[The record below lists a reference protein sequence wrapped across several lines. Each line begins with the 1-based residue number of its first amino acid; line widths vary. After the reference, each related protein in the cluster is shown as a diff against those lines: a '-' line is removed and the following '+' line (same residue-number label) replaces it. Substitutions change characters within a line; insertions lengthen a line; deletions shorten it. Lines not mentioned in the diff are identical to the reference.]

1 VVELNDSKI
10 RRKERGP
17 GMLNAI
23 EVPKELQPVLL
34 DMQKLVKEYFGKRQE
49 DYSKGTIELHGDRL
63 ILLRAASVSVD
74 FFETIKDLY
83 KDYEEREALTVARSF
98 LFDISHA
105 IAKMDAR
112 NFHQK
117 NGIVDPMEKLAA
129 GPIYF
134 AHSGFAFVQ
143 ILPESHITAD
153 ENYFSVYDHLRSFEA
168 DAWLRRG
175 KRTDCPVCVM
185 NAGYSSGWCEESLG
199 IPLVATEIMC
209 KAKGDDTCR
218 FIMAPPSRIQKCIEQ
233 YCSTHSVSQPQ
244 AMMYRVPSFFDER
257 KRMETALRQREE
269 QFRTLVCNI
278 PGAVYRCACND
289 ERTMEFISD
298 VIEDI
303 SGYPASDFI
312 DNSVRTYA
320 SIIHPEDRQIVQGI
334 IEGQAKQRTHYAVE
348 YRIVGAKGKVTWVW
362 EKGQAILAENGEVRW
377 LDGVLLDVM
386 ERKWAEQIQMQLSA
400 ELKRS
405 NRELKDF
412 AYMVSHDLKA
422 PLRGINTLTRWLQ
435 SDFGDKLDERG
446 REQMELLLGQVS
458 RMNSLI
464 DGILQYSRVG
474 RILEDKVEVSLNELV
489 PEVIGMVA
497 PPENIAIDVE
507 DELPV
512 IECERTRMIQVFQ
525 NLIGNAVKYMDKS
538 HGWIRISC
546 AEEHGRWKFSIAD
559 NGTGIEEKHA
569 EKIFQLFQTFSR
581 DGQAKGTGIGLS
593 VAKKIIELYGG
604 QIWVESQVGQGSTFV
619 FTLPKMNA
627 VAERNESTIS
637 ASH

>member
-1 VVELNDSKI
+1 
-10 RRKERGP
+10 
-17 GMLNAI
+17 MLNAV
-23 EVPKELQPVLL
+23 EVPEDLQPVFLS
-34 DMQKLVKEYFGKRQE
+34 MQELVKEYFGRRQE
-49 DYSKGTIELHGDRL
+49 DCSKGAIDLLGDRL
-63 ILLRAASVSVD
+63 ILLRAGSVSVD
-74 FFETIKDLY
+74 FFETIRDLY

-105 IAKMDAR
+105 IARMDAR
-112 NFHQK
+112 NFHCK
-117 NGIVDPMEKLAA
+117 NGLVDPMEKIAA

-134 AHSGFAFVQ
+134 AHSGFAFVH
-143 ILPESHITAD
+143 ILPESNITAD
-153 ENYFSVYDHLRSFEA
+153 ESFVSISEHQRSFEA
-168 DAWLRRG
+168 EAWLRRG

-209 KAKGDDTCR
+209 RAKGDDACR
-218 FIMAPPSRIQKCIEQ
+218 FIIASPSKIQQCIEQ
-233 YCSTHSVSQPQ
+233 YCSTHSISQPR
-244 AMMYRVPSFFDER
+244 AVMYRVPSFFDER

-278 PGAVYRCACND
+278 PGAIYRCACD
-289 ERTMEFISD
+289 DKRTMEFISD

-312 DNSVRTYA
+312 DNSIRTYA
-320 SIIHPEDRQIVQGI
+320 SIIHPEDRQIVQSI
-334 IEGQAKQRTHYAVE
+334 IGGQAKQRTHYAVE
-348 YRIVGAKGKVTWVW
+348 YRIISAGGKIKWVW
-362 EKGQAILAENGEVRW
+362 EKGQAILAEDGEVRW

-458 RMNSLI
+458 HMNNLI

-474 RILEDKVEVSLNELV
+474 RIQEQRVRVNLNELI

-497 PPENIAIDVE
+497 PPENITIDIE

-512 IECERTRMIQVFQ
+512 IECERTRMIQVFE

-546 AEEHGRWKFSIAD
+546 GEEHGRWKFSIAD
-559 NGTGIEEKHA
+559 NGPGIEEKHA
-569 EKIFQLFQTFSR
+569 AKVFQLFQTFSR

-593 VAKKIIELYGG
+593 VTKKIIELYGG
-604 QIWVESQVGQGSTFV
+604 QIWVESQADQGSTFI

-627 VAERNESTIS
+627 AIQNDESALS
-637 ASH
+637 ASR